1 MKVVSS
7 FSIPLK
13 AKRMIAIVEN
23 PCERELCKYC
33 SGRMEWNR
41 ASGDVVWLVMPS
53 SRSVSPQS
61 DVRAPSTVVSIL
73 IPLSREFVFVAPL
86 LERRGREGELYNAAA
101 ARVRPP
107 GLK

>member
-1 MKVVSS
+1 MKESCVSVA
-7 FSIPLK
+7 P
-13 AKRMIAIVEN
+13 E
-23 PCERELCKYC
+23 EW
-33 SGRMEWNR
+33 SGTG

-86 LERRGREGELYNAAA
+86 LEESREREREGELYNAAA

-107 GLK
+107 RAEVK